1 MDYRQLGRTDL
12 NVSVICLGTMTW
24 GQQNTEAEAHEQLE
38 YAISEGVNFFDTAEM
53 YAIPPTAETQGLTEK
68 YLGTWLA
75 KHRHARDK
83 YVVATKVV
91 GPTLN
96 PMYGFHWIRGG
107 ETRFN
112 STHLNQAV
120 EGSLKRLQTDYID
133 LYQLHWPDREVNT
146 FGELFFEYPQSK
158 QEEVLT
164 PLFETLSAL
173 QTLQKEGKIRHIGV
187 SNETA
192 WGVMQALKLAET
204 HGLPRIESIQNVY
217 HLMNRG
223 YELGGLSEISYREDV
238 GLLAYSPLAFG
249 LLSGKYL
256 TGTIP
261 KGSRIEVFGGRMQRY
276 LRPEITTFTQR
287 YVDLAK
293 AHGLS
298 PVQMALAFVNHR
310 PFVTSNIIGATTMA
324 QLKENIASK
333 NVILSQEVLDAI
345 NTIALENPI
354 PAA

>member
-1 MDYRQLGRTDL
+1 MEYRKLGRTDL
-12 NVSVICLGTMTW
+12 EVSVICLGTMTW
-24 GQQNTEAEAHEQLE
+24 GQQNTEAQAHEQLN
-38 YAISEGVNFFDTAEM
+38 YAVEQGVNFFDTAEM
-53 YAIPPTAETQGLTEK
+53 YAIPPTAETQGLTET

-75 KHRHARDK
+75 KHRADREK
-83 YVVATKVV
+83 YVVASKIV

-112 STHLNQAV
+112 AQHMTQAV

-158 QEEVLT
+158 QEEMLT
-164 PLFETLSAL
+164 PMFETLSVL
-173 QTLQKEGKIRHIGV
+173 QEMQTQGKIRHVGV

-192 WGVMQALKLAET
+192 WGVLHALSLAEK

-217 HLMNRG
+217 HLMNRA
-223 YELGGLSEISYREDV
+223 YELGGLSEITFREDV

-256 TGTIP
+256 DGTIP
-261 KGSRIEVFGGRMQRY
+261 KGSRIEAFGGRMKRY
-276 LRPEITTFTQR
+276 LRPEITAFTSR
-287 YVDLAK
+287 YVALAK
-293 AHGLS
+293 AHGVS
-298 PVQMALAFVNHR
+298 PVHMALAFVNSR
-310 PFVTSNIIGATTMA
+310 RFVTSNIIGATTMA
-324 QLKENIASK
+324 QLQENIASHS
-333 NVILSQEVLDAI
+333 VVLSPELLQAIDA
-345 NTIALENPI
+345 IALENPI